1 MCGRFTQTYT
11 WAELVALYGLTQP
24 AMNLQPRY
32 NITPTAT
39 IDVLIPRNSDQL
51 ELWPMRWG
59 LIPSWWTKTRKELPS
74 TFNAR
79 AETITA
85 RPMFRDAFRERR
97 CIIPASGYY
106 EWKPTPTGKQPYYIS
121 ARDGSPLPFA
131 GLWDEWHDPEDGQQI
146 RSCTIIVTD
155 ANALTR
161 PIHDRMPVVL
171 VAAQQTAWL
180 ASAAAATELLRP
192 APNEMLQMW
201 PVSRR
206 VNRADNEND
215 PKLINAGTMQSR
227 RRSRQRQSCK
237 RA

>member
-1 MCGRFTQTYT
+1 MG
-11 WAELVALYGLTQP
+11 
-24 AMNLQPRY
+24 
-32 NITPTAT
+32 
-39 IDVLIPRNSDQL
+39 
-51 ELWPMRWG
+51 WG

-79 AETITA
+79 AETVTA

-121 ARDGSPLPFA
+121 ARDGSILSFA
-131 GLWDEWHDPEDGQQI
+131 GLWDEWHDLESGQQV
-146 RSCTIIVTD
+146 RSSTIIVTD

-161 PIHDRMPVVL
+161 PIHGRMPVIL
-171 VAAQQTAWL
+171 VGAQPTAWL

-192 APNEMLQMW
+192 APDEMLQLW

-206 VNRADNEND
+206 VNRAGNEND
-215 PKLINAGTMQSR
+215 PKLIEAIH
-227 RRSRQRQSCK
+227 
-237 RA
+237 

>member
-1 MCGRFTQTYT
+1 MCGRFTQAYT

-32 NITPTAT
+32 NIAPTAT

-155 ANALTR
+155 ANTLTR
-161 PIHDRMPVVL
+161 PIHDRMPVIL

-215 PKLINAGTMQSR
+215 PKLIEAIH
-227 RRSRQRQSCK
+227 
-237 RA
+237 